1 MDPDALIEALRGTMD
16 PNLREAAERQLNEVK
31 VKMKAV
37 VARSWLGRA
46 SAVHNIKM
54 VRSRRLGSTAF
65 SVAGQ
70 AFISPSASRLSD
82 CPDFSCCFLRD
93 KRDVISPFCD

>member
-1 MDPDALIEALRGTMD
+1 MDPEALVEALRGTMD

-54 VRSRRLGSTAF
+54 VRSRRLGSAAF
-65 SVAGQ
+65 SVAVQ
-70 AFISPSASRLSD
+70 AFMSRSASILRD
-82 CPDFSCCFLRD
+82 CPDLSCCF
-93 KRDVISPFCD
+93 CDTKTK